1 MAGSRL
7 VLRTGRLAQETD
19 VCAAAHCVGDDERV
33 SPQRPGGGVGA
44 SQRGPHRWGYF
55 DLMYNTRVPFGNRS
69 PSCYKITV
77 EFPVMP

>member
-33 SPQRPGGGVGA
+33 SPQRPGGGAGGISEGA
-44 SQRGPHRWGYF
+44 TPLGIF
-55 DLMYNTRVPFGNRS
+55 
-69 PSCYKITV
+69 
-77 EFPVMP
+77 